1 MREYFEIASPM
12 DLIEYKRLLETEASQ
27 LPDALLVKDIDMTG
41 VPWEPITVGKDKLCS
56 WDFDPFS
63 KSPAAVL
70 DGNGHIITGLRYCP
84 AVKLLKTIVV
94 TLAEGKYTSVQPI
107 GTLFN
112 TSGNINMRSLALR
125 GELFCSGEY
134 RDKEIKQGFTVTGG
148 LTGHSA
154 PGGKIENCDIDVDI
168 NYDQRRYDISSSV
181 AGIVGTLEGK
191 MESCRYRGGITG
203 SLGYGLA
210 YMNTGLIVDSYGVSP
225 SGKYYPNVPRA
236 FNESLVDNIRL
247 YAPGGVHYSNDLKD
261 LFSSTMIWEL
271 LRAEALSGKS
281 VKDCYWAN
289 VAVHKIARTVEEC
302 CRSGCTFGE
311 GGRGEA
317 VSCSLLPLNYCSCK
331 TIKQANRFASL
342 YGVMLE
348 ALVKESPSFR
358 RELLEDAEEDY
369 NKTVDRLWGYMTS
382 KKRAVR
388 VLNTARKYEDYCS
401 AVEADNE
408 YAEVVYMR

>member
-112 TSGNINMRSLALR
+112 TSGNINIRSLALR

-317 VSCSLLPLNYCSCK
+317 VSCSLLLLNYCSCK

-358 RELLEDAEEDY
+358 KALLAEIEEDY
-369 NKTVDRLWGYMTS
+369 NKTVDRLKGCMTS
-382 KKRAVR
+382 EKRVVGILKAAKK
-388 VLNTARKYEDYCS
+388 LDDYDN
-401 AVEADNE
+401 AVEADMTFADNM
-408 YAEVVYMR
+408 YIR